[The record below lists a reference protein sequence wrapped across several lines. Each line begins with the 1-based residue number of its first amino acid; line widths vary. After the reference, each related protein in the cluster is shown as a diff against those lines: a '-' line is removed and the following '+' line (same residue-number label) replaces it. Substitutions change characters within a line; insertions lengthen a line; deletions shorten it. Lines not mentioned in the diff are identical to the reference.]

1 MRQRIV
7 PARAALG
14 VAMVAGQGSFLD
26 AGAGGAGQ
34 VMTKAEF
41 AAFMNVSRPAVS
53 QWITRRILDGEALVG
68 EGRKAKI
75 NVAIAVDQ
83 VRRKR
88 DLGQSLGNGIATRTE
103 ARGEVRAEPAGPT
116 PDPAPPPVRS
126 PDPGP
131 PPAPE
136 DPDPARLS
144 LEDRLKAERLRGEL
158 MKNKRLAEEEA
169 LRGKALMP
177 AAEARAEM
185 DRIAGM
191 LLQIFEGALPEMATA
206 IAAAHG
212 LPQRDVLHGL
222 RQSFRKVR
230 DSAARKETARRD
242 GLQDL
247 VSVTVDPE
255 AAGEGGHVRHPG
267 DQP

>member
-1 MRQRIV
+1 
-7 PARAALG
+7 
-14 VAMVAGQGSFLD
+14 
-26 AGAGGAGQ
+26 
-34 VMTKAEF
+34 MTKAEF

-53 QWITRRILDGEALVG
+53 QWITRRILDGAALVG

-75 NVAIAVDQ
+75 NVPVAVDQ

-103 ARGEVRAEPAGPT
+103 AWAEPAGST
-116 PDPAPPPVRS
+116 PEPAPTPVRS

-177 AAEARAEM
+177 TAEARAEM
-185 DRIAGM
+185 DRIAAM
-191 LLQIFEGALPEMATA
+191 MLQIFEGALPEMATA

-230 DSAARKETARRD
+230 DSAARKESARRD
-242 GLQDL
+242 TLQDL
-247 VSVTVDPE
+247 ASVTVDPE